1 MFEAELRVAETHLSP
16 YWTRVDYIS
25 FCTCKMI
32 LYSIAISAADS
43 DGDGIDSIGSDKRA
57 QWIVQG
63 CMCVI
68 AMIQAAS
75 TIEEPFTKLPTRI
88 YKSLAASVSF
98 LILFKCSKHYYLVDN
113 SAISTAM
120 RQGWEL
126 CRRFENITGD
136 FIPRTNYLIE
146 RLSIYSETLRPE
158 DKTEELFTGKA
169 RMGFNVARST
179 SVLVHQVVLKRNQE
193 NETTADNNNNNN
205 GNGIGQATDYGMDMA
220 GLDFFLDFDWDE
232 SLLSLHGLSSST

>member
-1 MFEAELRVAETHLSP
+1 
-16 YWTRVDYIS
+16 
-25 FCTCKMI
+25 MI